1 MVTWWSSGSTCS
13 AVAVQRLAGPEFGL
27 GVLHVYYNA
36 AMGQVPVRELNQ
48 DTAGV
53 LARVESGETVEITR
67 HGRVIGRIVPAGVGE
82 LDDWVAQGRAVPA
95 TIGGPIPMPALR
107 AEPGSEAGQLLR
119 DMRDE
124 ERW

>member
-1 MVTWWSSGSTCS
+1 MSYIRTTLPLMV
-13 AVAVQRLAGPEFGL
+13 
-27 GVLHVYYNA
+27 
-36 AMGQVPVRELNQ
+36 QVPVRELNQ

-95 TIGGPIPMPALR
+95 TIAGPIPMPAHR
-107 AEPGSEAGQLLR
+107 AEPGSESGQLLR
-119 DMRDE
+119 DLRDE